1 MAQNCPKIER
11 KHEKIRGVRG
21 SGPKRQTVITEKTKI
36 RKQLILDFVKDCNV
50 VDDAVKIYKFV
61 NSSQSEA
68 EKRVEFGTMDRKY
81 FRKLLDKMNEDKEI
95 KIIPIKVGTGQKT
108 KELKFVCMPHI
119 SETDPIIKTYLDQQ
133 KMKLNFSPV
142 EDGAQ
147 KK

>member
-50 VDDAVKIYKFV
+50 VDNAVKIYKYV

-95 KIIPIKVGTGQKT
+95 KIIPIKVGIGEKS
-108 KELKFVCMPHI
+108 KDIFLI
-119 SETDPIIKTYLDQQ
+119 SFPVPSILEVSCFLLRETASCLLTTFI
-133 KMKLNFSPV
+133 
-142 EDGAQ
+142 
-147 KK
+147 